1 MSVVWSP
8 EGDGAAAQTDVV
20 RGGGSGHCAGL
31 SPTFTPPTASKI
43 GQMSPANY
51 GLCKLA

>member
-20 RGGGSGHCAGL
+20 RGGRPGHCTGL

-43 GQMSPANY
+43 GQMSP
-51 GLCKLA
+51 KLWVV